1 MEKQNI
7 PYRNPNQFFRQ
18 FLSGEAVPLLSQ
30 AARSADGLYPEH
42 NIFAIM
48 RIEDFAR
55 HINFPI
61 NPARST
67 VYEFCWLKKG
77 QMVRTDA
84 LQRFK
89 ITANM
94 ICFYAAGSI
103 KAIEA
108 CSEDAEGY
116 YCIFDKDFI
125 LQFLKNQS
133 TLDELPFFQADAN
146 PLIRLSAEESGGVQQ
161 LLTQIEEEH
170 LNDFGDK
177 QRMIGVLL
185 CQLLI
190 QMKRQYVSMP
200 PSKSYS
206 APELIA
212 AGFLQCVKLNARQQ
226 KSAAFYAGQLNIT
239 ANHLNKCVK
248 ECTGKPVTAH
258 ITDVLI
264 LEAKVLLK
272 QSDHN
277 ISEIAG
283 ILGFE
288 NSAYFARLF
297 KKHTQFTP
305 KSYREK
311 FIHPVIE

>member
-7 PYRNPNQFFRQ
+7 PYRNPNQFFKQ
-18 FLSGEAVPLLSQ
+18 FLSAEAAPLLSK
-30 AARSADGLYPEH
+30 AAQSPDGVYPAH

-48 RIEDFAR
+48 RIEEFVQ
-55 HINFPI
+55 HIKFPI

-77 QMVRTDA
+77 KMTRTDA
-84 LQRFK
+84 LQRYV
-89 ITANM
+89 ITADM
-94 ICFYAAGSI
+94 ICFYATGSI

-125 LQFLKNQS
+125 LQFLKNQG
-133 TLDELPFFQADAN
+133 TLDELPFFQADCN
-146 PLIRLSAEESGGVQQ
+146 PLIKLSEQESAELAQ
-161 LLTQIEEEH
+161 LLIKIEQEH
-170 LNDFGDK
+170 LNDLPDK

-190 QMKRQYVSMP
+190 QMKRQYSSLPNV
-200 PSKSYS
+200 KLHS
-206 APELIA
+206 APETITNA
-212 AGFLQCVKLNARQQ
+212 FLQQVKLNSRQQ
-226 KSAAFYAGQLNIT
+226 KSVAFYAGQQNIT

-248 ECTGKPVTAH
+248 ECTGKPVSAH
-258 ITDVLI
+258 ITDMLI

-272 QSDHN
+272 QSSHN
-277 ISEIAG
+277 ISEIAML
-283 ILGFE
+283 LGFQ
-288 NSAYFARLF
+288 NFAYFARVF

-311 FIHPVIE
+311 FIYPVIE

>member
-1 MEKQNI
+1 MKKQNI

-18 FLSGEAVPLLSQ
+18 FLSAEAAPLLSK
-30 AARSADGLYPEH
+30 AAQSADGVYPEH
-42 NIFAIM
+42 HIFAIM

-55 HINFPI
+55 HIKFPI

-77 QMVRTDA
+77 KMVRTDA
-84 LQRFK
+84 LQRYV
-89 ITANM
+89 ITADM
-94 ICFYAAGSI
+94 ICFYATGSI

-133 TLDELPFFQADAN
+133 TLDELPFFQPDGN
-146 PLIRLSAEESGGVQQ
+146 PLIKLSEQESGEVQQ
-161 LLTQIEEEH
+161 LLMKMEQEH
-170 LNDFGDK
+170 LNDLVDK

-190 QMKRQYVSMP
+190 QMKRQSSPVP
-200 PSKSYS
+200 AIKSQS
-206 APELIA
+206 APETISNA
-212 AGFLQCVKLNARQQ
+212 FMQAVKLNAREQ
-226 KSAAFYAGQLNIT
+226 KTVSFYADIQHVT

-248 ECTGKPVTAH
+248 ECTGKPASAH

-264 LEAKVLLK
+264 LEAKVMLK

-277 ISEIAG
+277 ISEIAQL
-283 ILGFE
+283 LGFQ
-288 NSAYFARLF
+288 NFAYFARVF

-311 FIHPVIE
+311 FMYPVIE